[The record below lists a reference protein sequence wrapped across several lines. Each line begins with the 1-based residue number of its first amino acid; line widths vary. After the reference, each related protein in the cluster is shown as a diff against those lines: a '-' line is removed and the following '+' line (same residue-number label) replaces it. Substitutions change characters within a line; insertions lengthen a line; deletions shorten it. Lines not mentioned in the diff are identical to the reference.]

1 MKEITVGQDNKTK
14 VIIDKYG
21 YAKIGKTELT
31 ADEIQIIATISANE
45 RANYIVYAEDHIKY
59 CESEINVKQNK
70 KIIEG

>member
-1 MKEITVGQDNKTK
+1 MRKQNNKTK
-14 VIIDKYG
+14 VIKDKYG